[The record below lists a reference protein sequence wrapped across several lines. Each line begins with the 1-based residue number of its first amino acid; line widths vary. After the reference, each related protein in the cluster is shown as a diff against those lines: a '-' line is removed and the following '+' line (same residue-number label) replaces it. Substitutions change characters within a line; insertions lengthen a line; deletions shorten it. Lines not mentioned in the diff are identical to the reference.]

1 MSKTQ
6 SQIQLAVL
14 VDDNYLPKAKFADV
28 VKRVK
33 KAGLKVSE
41 QLADSGV
48 LTGTI
53 GANKV
58 DELRKVQGVASVE
71 ISREYQLAP
80 PDSSVQ

>member
-6 SQIQLAVL
+6 SQIQLSVL
-14 VDDNYLPKAKFADV
+14 VGDDYLPTAKFADV

-33 KAGLKVSE
+33 KAGLKVRK
-41 QLADSGV
+41 QLADTGV

-58 DELRKVQGVASVE
+58 DGLRKVQGVASVE
-71 ISREYQLAP
+71 VSREYQLAP
-80 PDSSVQ
+80 PDSPVQ